1 LYKLGGMDKLLLFFE
16 KNALISKCSEVE
28 DMVESIFEAMP

>member
-1 LYKLGGMDKLLLFFE
+1 LYALNKYEKLLFLLE
-16 KNALISKCSEVE
+16 KNAIIRQFSEVE